1 MTLTKTLLNSSEM
14 HELMQRF
21 PNIELSYE
29 TIPHKKVSTQY
40 NVCVAIPVGIKC
52 YAWFTFDI
60 VDTVCFILEINKNHK
75 VSNIFSIPCNIS
87 KERLRGSPILATILY
102 GTYIEDK
109 HAFIVEDVCQFKG
122 VPMKNMFF
130 GERLAFLEKMYRKQD
145 IPSDFQIGIYL
156 PSIWWVYKDHDYECM
171 YDIPKQYADKY
182 PVHHIQYRC
191 LSAIAPYLNV
201 YPAKKGFLSN
211 SGGGSGSGSGSGGT
225 YTGGSGGTYTGTYA
239 GGSGSGFGS
248 GSGTNTADS
257 IPMEVSPYHGN
268 HTKPQYRLTTIFKV
282 TADLQFDIYRLFAYG
297 RNKSS
302 VYYNVAYIP
311 DYTTSVFMNNLF
323 RKIKENKNLDAIEES
338 DDDEDFENMDIDKY
352 VDLKK
357 YVLMECRFH
366 FKFKKWVPIKAVSH
380 REKVVHISSL

>member
-1 MTLTKTLLNSSEM
+1 MTITKTLLNPSEM

-40 NVCVAIPVGIKC
+40 NVCVAIPVGMKC

-60 VDTVCFILEINKNHK
+60 TETVCFILEINKNHK
-75 VSNIFSIPCNIS
+75 VANIFSIPCNIS
-87 KERLRGSPILATILY
+87 KERLRNFPILGTVLY

-109 HAFIVEDVCQFKG
+109 QAFVVEDVCQFKG

-171 YDIPKQYADKY
+171 YDIPKQYANKY
-182 PVHHIQYRC
+182 AVHHIQYRC

-211 SGGGSGSGSGSGGT
+211 SGTGSGGGSGSGSTPGCNPT
-225 YTGGSGGTYTGTYA
+225 
-239 GGSGSGFGS
+239 
-248 GSGTNTADS
+248 DS
-257 IPMEVSPYHGN
+257 IPMEIYTPYHGN
-268 HTKPQYRLTTIFKV
+268 HTKPQYRLSTIFKV

-366 FKFKKWVPIKAVSH
+366 FKFKKWVPMKVVSH

>member
-1 MTLTKTLLNSSEM
+1 MQYFERTASWFSYSRNHFVWHLHRRQTGIYCRRCVSIQRSS
-14 HELMQRF
+14 HEK
-21 PNIELSYE
+21 Y
-29 TIPHKKVSTQY
+29 V
-40 NVCVAIPVGIKC
+40 
-52 YAWFTFDI
+52 
-60 VDTVCFILEINKNHK
+60 
-75 VSNIFSIPCNIS
+75 
-87 KERLRGSPILATILY
+87 
-102 GTYIEDK
+102 
-109 HAFIVEDVCQFKG
+109 
-122 VPMKNMFF
+122 F

-145 IPSDFQIGIYL
+145 IPPDFQIGIYL

-211 SGGGSGSGSGSGGT
+211 SGGGCGGT
-225 YTGGSGGTYTGTYA
+225 GTSAGISNGTSTGTGYNA
-239 GGSGSGFGS
+239 
-248 GSGTNTADS
+248 ADS

-366 FKFKKWVPIKAVSH
+366 LNLKNGCQ
-380 REKVVHISSL
+380 